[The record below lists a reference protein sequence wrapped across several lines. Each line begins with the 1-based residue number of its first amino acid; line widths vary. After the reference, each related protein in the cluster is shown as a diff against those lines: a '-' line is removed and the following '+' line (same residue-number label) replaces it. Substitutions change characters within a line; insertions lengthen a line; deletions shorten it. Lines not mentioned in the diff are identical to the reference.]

1 MRKGVKN
8 NNKRSSSFPF
18 DWILSTPKAIFELLE
33 LLFQDNISIEDLVKN
48 HFLYCEKKAS
58 ITELEHYFTCCNGG
72 SLYNTKYN
80 IIFPHDIISDD
91 IISDDTYN
99 KYIRRFERL
108 KNTILNTNEELC
120 FIYTSQS
127 SLDSG
132 NFTIDGEKVLHD
144 VYFYLS
150 KIYNLIGKYNNN
162 YKFVVFDA
170 IKEESSEI
178 LDKNI
183 ILYKVDSCNSCS
195 ELISKININLL
206 E

>member
-1 MRKGVKN
+1 M
-8 NNKRSSSFPF
+8 
-18 DWILSTPKAIFELLE
+18 
-33 LLFQDNISIEDLVKN
+33 LFQDNVSIEDLVKN
-48 HFLYCEKKAS
+48 HFLYCEKKVS
-58 ITELEHYFTCCNGG
+58 ITELEHYYTCSNGG

-80 IIFPHDIISDD
+80 IIFPHD

-108 KNTILNTNEELC
+108 KNTILNTKEELC
-120 FIYTSQS
+120 FIYISQS

-132 NFTIDGEKVLHD
+132 NFTIDGEKVLHN

-162 YKFVVFDA
+162 YKLVVFDA
-170 IKEESSEI
+170 INEESTEI

-183 ILYKVDSCNSCS
+183 ILFIPVK
-195 ELISKININLL
+195 ISLRSKWDAL
-206 E
+206 